1 MPKKRRKIYNL
12 DIEEVLEKDYWLAIH
27 TSLEPYLLAFIINQ
41 NSQIIL
47 SRSNKDIYDEK
58 KQGMFQL
65 FEWSDPIN
73 DVVCNL
79 LSNKYISEKK
89 QIKLNNDTLF
99 KLPERNELSLFT
111 ELKLVDFL
119 LRSTDEDIL
128 KSIKYQLLEE
138 PMISM
143 VYSIPVEK
151 IRNQLNLIFH

>member
-12 DIEEVLEKDYWLAIH
+12 DIEEVIEKDYWLAIH
-27 TSLEPYLLAFIINQ
+27 TCLEPYQLAFIINQ

-73 DVVCNL
+73 DVTCNL

-89 QIKLNNDTLF
+89 QIELNNDTLF
-99 KLPERNELSLFT
+99 KLPERNELSLFS
-111 ELKLVDFL
+111 EFKLVDFL

-128 KSIKYQLLEE
+128 KSINHQLLEE

>member
-1 MPKKRRKIYNL
+1 MGL
-12 DIEEVLEKDYWLAIH
+12 
-27 TSLEPYLLAFIINQ
+27 
-41 NSQIIL
+41 QIGWRNENTMD
-47 SRSNKDIYDEK
+47 SEK